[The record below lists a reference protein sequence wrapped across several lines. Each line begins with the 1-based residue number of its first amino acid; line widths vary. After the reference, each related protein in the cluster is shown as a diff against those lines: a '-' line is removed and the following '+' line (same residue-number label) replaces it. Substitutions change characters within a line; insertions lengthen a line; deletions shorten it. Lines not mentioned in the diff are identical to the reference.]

1 MAYLTYLVEE
11 LGPRASATQEELAG
25 AEYLASEFE
34 SFGYSVEL
42 QPFTIR
48 TPSAEVS
55 DLDFD
60 GPDFFEVSDAIPL
73 VSSQE
78 GTASGSLVAIG
89 LAGEGDLPQDGLAG
103 KIALVQR
110 GIITFEEKVTRA
122 AEAGAIAVI
131 IYNNAPGNFRAFL
144 ATQASIPAV
153 AISRRDGERIEEL
166 LEAGPVSGS
175 VSVKSTTQTS
185 QNVVATKLGAG
196 ADAENRMVVFGG
208 HYDTVPNNSG
218 ANDNSS
224 GTALVLTLARELANE
239 DLPFTIRMIGFGSE
253 ELGLRGS
260 LHYVASL
267 TQFEQESII
276 AMLNFDAVGSGR
288 QAGILGDIE
297 LTDLALKQAD
307 ELRISAQAT
316 AGLTGGGTD
325 HISFSQAGIPV
336 LMFFGP
342 DFSRIHTTRDTLEF
356 VNPRVLGDAAAIALA
371 VVRSPDFPTVLD

>member
-11 LGPRASATQEELAG
+11 LGPRESATQQELAG

-34 SFGYSVEL
+34 SFGYSVEV

-48 TPSAEVS
+48 TTFAEVF

-60 GPDFFEVSDAIPL
+60 GPAFEVSDALPL
-73 VSSQE
+73 VFSQE
-78 GTASGSLVAIG
+78 ANASGRLVAIG
-89 LAGEGDLPQDGLAG
+89 LAGEGDLPQEGLGG

-110 GIITFEEKVTRA
+110 GIIPFEEKVTRA

-131 IYNNAPGNFRAFL
+131 IYNNAPGNFRGLL

-166 LEAGPVSGS
+166 LKGGPVSGN
-175 VSVKSTTQTS
+175 VSVKSTSQTS
-185 QNVVATKLGAG
+185 RNVVATKLGVVT
-196 ADAENRMVVFGG
+196 DAEIRTVVFGG
-208 HYDTVPNNSG
+208 HYDTVPNISG

-224 GTALVLTLARELANE
+224 GTALVLTLAQELAKE
-239 DLPFTIRMIGFGSE
+239 VLPFTVHMIGFGSE
-253 ELGLRGS
+253 ELGLKGS
-260 LHYVASL
+260 QHYVASL
-267 TQFEQESII
+267 TEVERESII

-288 QAGILGDIE
+288 QAAILGDTE
-297 LTDLALKQAD
+297 LTDLALKHAN
-307 ELRISAQAT
+307 ELGISAQAM
-316 AGLTGGGTD
+316 AGLTGGGSD
-325 HISFSQAGIPV
+325 HISFSRAGIPV

-356 VNPRVLGDAAAIALA
+356 VNPRVLGDAAEIALA
-371 VVRSPDFPTVLD
+371 LVRSPDFLTILD